1 MSTQG
6 PIVVVARWQLGTQT
20 VDSVLALLVDLRE
33 RTLAEAGCLGYD
45 VFRSADDPARLLLL
59 ERYRDDA
66 AIETHRASKHYQEL
80 VVQRILPLIS
90 DRQVEL
96 LRAVDPA

>member
-1 MSTQG
+1 MSTPG
-6 PIVVVARWQLGTQT
+6 PIVVVARWLLSAQT
-20 VDSVLALLVDLRE
+20 VESVLTLLSDLRQQ
-33 RTLAEAGCLGYD
+33 TLAEPGCLGYD
-45 VFRSADDPARLLLL
+45 VFRSADNPAQLLLL

-66 AIETHRASKHYQEL
+66 AIETHRASRHYQEL

-96 LRAVDPA
+96 LRAVEPA